1 MEDGSCKD
9 ITIIDLQLMK
19 YTRPTVD
26 LAYFFGSSTDATFRK
41 KHLPSLLKTY
51 HETLTS
57 ELKTLGYENL
67 YSFQDLLEDFEDTW
81 GFGFVMSCLHVQVR
95 KSNVVGI
102 LAISDI
108 VISVSRIYTGTM
120 SLAAS

>member
-1 MEDGSCKD
+1 MGLLSILVKFILLYFFRKMEDGSCKD

-19 YTRPTVD
+19 YTRPTLD

-67 YSFQDLLEDFEDTW
+67 YSFQDLLEDFDDTW
-81 GFGFVMSCLHVQVR
+81 GFGFVMSCLHVQVC
-95 KSNVVGI
+95 KSNV
-102 LAISDI
+102 
-108 VISVSRIYTGTM
+108 
-120 SLAAS
+120 

>member
-51 HETLTS
+51 HDTLTS

-67 YSFQDLLEDFEDTW
+67 YSFQDLLEDFDDTW
-81 GFGFVMSCLHVQVR
+81 GFGFVMSCLHVQVLENFDHLSEIFCCR
-95 KSNVVGI
+95 KHSF
-102 LAISDI
+102 LKQ
-108 VISVSRIYTGTM
+108 T
-120 SLAAS
+120 

>member
-1 MEDGSCKD
+1 MYLVFSIFVKFLFQTSDFFLRKMEDGSCKD

-67 YSFQDLLEDFEDTW
+67 YSFQDLIEDFDDTW

-95 KSNVVGI
+95 KSNV
-102 LAISDI
+102 
-108 VISVSRIYTGTM
+108 
-120 SLAAS
+120 

>member
-1 MEDGSCKD
+1 MYYKVFSIFVKFIFQTSVFFFRKMEDGSCKD

-26 LAYFFGSSTDATFRK
+26 LAYFFGSSTDASFRK

-67 YSFQDLLEDFEDTW
+67 YSFQDLLEDFDDTW

-95 KSNVVGI
+95 KSNV
-102 LAISDI
+102 
-108 VISVSRIYTGTM
+108 
-120 SLAAS
+120 